1 MSRDVCLEGSNP
13 KDDVWYGYAVSWP
26 DSVHVTRRLCLKSAQ
41 GDLPCGCAGVGPTR
55 AMSRDE

>member
-1 MSRDVCLEGSNP
+1 MSRDVCLEGIE
-13 KDDVWYGYAVSWP
+13 DDVWYGCAMSWP
-26 DSVHVTRRLCLKSAQ
+26 DSVHVTRPLCLKSAQ